1 MIADFITS
9 LPSFLFQN
17 IFQNII
23 VIDVI
28 IVILLANEH
37 PKRSFDSNPC
47 WKQMFIEA
55 LLRVWQI

>member
-1 MIADFITS
+1 MIADSITS

-28 IVILLANEH
+28 IVILLENIM
-37 PKRSFDSNPC
+37 
-47 WKQMFIEA
+47 KQKTSYNYTWYWYKVFI
-55 LLRVWQI
+55 